1 MFEEQSGLP
10 DQTELE
16 KGVLAFWRERRIFEK
31 LREKNRGGPRFSFLD
46 GPITANN
53 PMGIHHARGRTLKDL
68 SQRYW
73 AMRGR
78 DQRYQNG
85 FDCQGL
91 WVEVEVERELGF
103 TSKRDIERY
112 GVAEFV
118 ERCKERVRRFA
129 DLITQDSIRLG
140 CWMDWER
147 SYSTDSETN
156 NYAIWHF
163 LKKCHQRGLIYRGAD
178 VMPWC
183 PRCGTG
189 LSQQEVQDGYRET
202 THPGVV
208 VKFPLRGRAGEHLLV
223 WTTTPW
229 TLTANV
235 ACAVQ
240 PDAAYARVR
249 QGDGVYYLAAERVRE
264 VLSQS
269 APWRVERGL
278 PASELVGLE
287 YDGPFDDL
295 PLAAEAAAAHR
306 VVSWTEVSEAE
317 GTGIVHIA
325 PGCGKEDYDL
335 GRELGLPVVVPI
347 DENGTFVSGAGPYE
361 GITASEAGDAIV
373 ASLRQRGSLYRVDE
387 HRHRYP
393 HCWRC
398 GSELL
403 FRLVDEW
410 FIAMDPWREEIKRLA
425 REVAWIPS
433 YGREVELDWLANMG
447 DWMISKKR
455 YWGLALPIWRC
466 ECGWFDVIGDKA
478 ELRERA
484 AAGWADFD
492 GHTPHRPWIDAV
504 KVKCA
509 KCGELASRIPD
520 VGNPWLDA
528 GIVPYSTMGYF
539 EDREEWEKWF
549 PADLIVECLP
559 GQFRNWFYALLAMS
573 AMLEGRTPVSTIV
586 GHGLVVDEDGE
597 EMHKSKGNAVLFAEA
612 AEEVGADLV
621 RWMSAA
627 HPVVQPLRFGSASAM
642 AASGW
647 LRTLWNVYSF
657 FATYANVDRW
667 PMSHLPPTQ
676 VRDEPASPL
685 DRWLSARLAAG
696 VEEVNRALTSVDSAR
711 ATKEGLSLLDDVSN
725 WWVRRSRRRFWKSG
739 DGTDKQAAYAALWA
753 ALHCVSRLLA
763 PFVPF
768 TAEALHRK
776 LAAPFA
782 GKLPESVHLCDFPRA
797 DEFTEDQALL
807 DECARARDVVRL
819 GRAARAQAGIR
830 VRQPLA
836 AAFVLTSVYDRERP
850 LPHFEQDVMDELNVR
865 RIEFVSDHAGLGDA
879 AVQDA
884 GLAVGIDTRI
894 ERDLRLEGI
903 ARDLVRHVQ
912 NLRKRSGLHVEER
925 IYLWIEPDG
934 TGEVGCAVAQHAAYL
949 RAETLADSLAAA
961 EVPKE
966 AQSAECRVAGAR
978 VRISL
983 MRAGVASQ

>member
-10 DQTELE
+10 DQAKLE
-16 KGVLAFWRERRIFEK
+16 KDVLAFWRERRIFDK

-68 SQRYW
+68 FQRYW
-73 AMRGR
+73 AMRGY
-78 DQRYQNG
+78 DERYQNG

-118 ERCKERVRRFA
+118 ERCKERVRRFS
-129 DLITQDSIRLG
+129 DLITQDSVRLG
-140 CWMDWER
+140 CWMDWEH
-147 SYSTDSETN
+147 SYSTDSEAN

-163 LKKCHQRGLIYRGAD
+163 LKKCHQRGLVYRGAD

-208 VKFPLRGRAGEHLLV
+208 VKFPVRGRAGEHLLV

-235 ACAVQ
+235 ACAVH
-240 PDAAYARVR
+240 PKAAYARVR
-249 QGDGVYYLAAERVRE
+249 QGNGVYYLAAERVRE

-269 APWRVERGL
+269 APWRVECEL
-278 PASELVGLE
+278 PARELVGLE

-306 VVSWTEVSEAE
+306 VIDWDEVSADE

-335 GRELGLPVVVPI
+335 GREFRLPTPVPV
-347 DENGTFVSGAGPYE
+347 DEDGRFVPDAGPY
-361 GITASEAGDAIV
+361 GGMAASEAGNAIV
-373 ASLRQRGSLYRVDE
+373 ASLRERGLLYRVDE
-387 HRHRYP
+387 YRHRYP

-425 REVAWIPS
+425 REVKWIPA
-433 YGREVELDWLANMG
+433 YGRQVELDWLANMG

-455 YWGLALPIWRC
+455 YWGLALPIWQC
-466 ECGWFDVIGDKA
+466 ECGWFDVIGGKD
-478 ELRERA
+478 ELRDRA
-484 AAGWADFD
+484 AAGWAEFECQA
-492 GHTPHRPWIDAV
+492 PHRPWVDAV
-504 KVKCA
+504 KVECPE
-509 KCGELASRIPD
+509 CGEAASRIPD

-539 EDREEWEKWF
+539 EDPEEWEKWF
-549 PADLIVECLP
+549 PADLVVECLP

-573 AMLEGRTPVSTIV
+573 TMLEGRQPVKTIV
-586 GHGLVVDEDGE
+586 GYAPVLDEVGE
-597 EMHKSKGNAVLFAEA
+597 EMHKSKGNAVLFSEA
-612 AEEVGADLV
+612 AEEVGADVV

-627 HPVVQPLRFGSASAM
+627 QPVVQPLRFGSVSAM
-642 AASGW
+642 EASGW

-667 PMSHLPPTQ
+667 PVSDLPRTQ
-676 VRDEPASPL
+676 ARTQQAAPL
-685 DRWLSARLAAG
+685 DRWFFARLAAG
-696 VEEVNRALTSVDSAR
+696 VDEVNRALTSVDSAR
-711 ATKEGLSLLDDVSN
+711 ATKEILSLLDDVSN

-739 DGTDKQAAYAALWA
+739 EGEDKQAAYAALWA
-753 ALHCVSRLLA
+753 ALHCVSRLVA
-763 PFVPF
+763 PLVSF
-768 TAEALHRK
+768 TAEALYQK
-776 LAAPFA
+776 LAAPFS
-782 GKLPESVHLCDFPRA
+782 GKLPESVHLCAFPRG
-797 DEFTEDQALL
+797 DEFVADQALL
-807 DECARARDVVRL
+807 DECARARAAIRL

-836 AAFVLTSVYDRERP
+836 SVFVLTSAYDGERP
-850 LPHFEQDVMDELNVR
+850 LPHFEQDVMDELNVK
-865 RIEFVSDHAGLGDA
+865 RIEFVADRADLGDA
-879 AVQDA
+879 VVEEA
-884 GLAVGIDTRI
+884 GLAVGLDTRI
-894 ERDLRLEGI
+894 DRDLRLEGI

-912 NLRKRSGLHVEER
+912 NLRKRSGLRVAER
-925 IYLWIEPDG
+925 VNLWVEPDAASDV
-934 TGEVGCAVAQHAAYL
+934 ERAVAQHAAYL
-949 RAETLADSLAAA
+949 RAETLAESLAAA

-966 AQSAECRVAGAR
+966 AHSAECRVAGAR
-978 VRISL
+978 VRIGL
-983 MRAGVASQ
+983 VRAGAGSQ